1 MLNLTTLSLLNHTC
15 QFSSPYHKKIEREHV
30 TRIARDYSTKT
41 RACHL
46 AFVRAYKLLVEMAF
60 LKFVR
65 RMWHISCWRAAGP
78 MLAPPIFIIIIFYWT
93 TMPSPNLYIGRPCT
107 LALICPRSLKFLDL
121 SLDTCRA
128 RYKWKQK
135 ILKSTLDRIRKG

>member
-30 TRIARDYSTKT
+30 TWIARDYSTKT
-41 RACHL
+41 RGCHL
-46 AFVRAYKLLVEMAF
+46 AFVRAYKFLVEIAF

-78 MLAPPIFIIIIFYWT
+78 MPAPPIFIIIFIWQPCLRQILLLFF
-93 TMPSPNLYIGRPCT
+93 SPYIGRPCT
-107 LALICPRSLKFLDL
+107 LTLICPRSLKFLDL

-128 RYKWKQK
+128 RRKWKQK
-135 ILKSTLDRIRKG
+135 NT